1 MESESLKKVFLYLL
15 QLSIWLQREPLVQ
28 QRFLKAPKQ
37 AKVNVDI
44 TVKLSVISNRHGGN
58 GNPKTTTCGTSTEK
72 NPVCLQSQEN

>member
-28 QRFLKAPKQ
+28 QGFLKAPKQ
-37 AKVNVDI
+37 AKVNVYI
-44 TVKLSVISNRHGGN
+44 TVKLSVSSNRHGGN
-58 GNPKTTTCGTSTEK
+58 GNPKTTTCGASTEK